1 MGGGKCNNDA
11 HMNKEANRIKCWA
24 ALEIFCEVLG
34 FLFFT
39 TNPFADLGFGS
50 LACLL
55 SIIGYSVFSCCSHN
69 NSGFSCM
76 VHTVRIAGFMRL
88 ISFCFLVAYIDNVDK
103 WEVSCINGKHD
114 CWNGQ
119 DFDDDGLTRCYSSER
134 HCIKKKEYS
143 CTNSD
148 DLYSGK
154 VKLYSYGRWN
164 TDRDSSY
171 ETYYAAKTEKECRD
185 YNDDV
190 IEKQQDEEKNRAVNA
205 LIYTI
210 LLAIGQIILVSIPLQ
225 STNAHNTL
233 LSDDKFYSFACK
245 LACATKLI
253 REGGVSANLEE
264 NPSFQTTVQLGPS
277 PYVHTQ
283 GVPVVH
289 THNPYYPQTGHIIHG
304 PPVVQGQFVQGQVV
318 QGQVVQG
325 QTVAGTNAA
334 AVEEEHP
341 ALPTASAVGVVK

>member
-1 MGGGKCNNDA
+1 M
-11 HMNKEANRIKCWA
+11 
-24 ALEIFCEVLG
+24 
-34 FLFFT
+34 
-39 TNPFADLGFGS
+39 
-50 LACLL
+50 
-55 SIIGYSVFSCCSHN
+55 
-69 NSGFSCM
+69 
-76 VHTVRIAGFMRL
+76 
-88 ISFCFLVAYIDNVDK
+88 
-103 WEVSCINGKHD
+103 
-114 CWNGQ
+114 
-119 DFDDDGLTRCYSSER
+119 
-134 HCIKKKEYS
+134 
-143 CTNSD
+143 
-148 DLYSGK
+148 
-154 VKLYSYGRWN
+154 KLYSYGRWN

-190 IEKQQDEEKNRAVNA
+190 YEQQQDEEKNRAVNA

-233 LSDDKFYSFACK
+233 LSDDKFYSFARK
-245 LACATKLI
+245 LACAMKLI

-283 GVPVVH
+283 GVPMAH

-341 ALPTASAVGVVK
+341 ALPTTSAVGVVK